1 MREVHGEVAAEQGK
15 DGAHVKIDDIPLT
28 APVTQ
33 AEFDVYKNEVL
44 TCGNVSMR
52 KPAATPL
59 RHWSEGRVE

>member
-1 MREVHGEVAAEQGK
+1 
-15 DGAHVKIDDIPLT
+15 VKIDDIPLT

-44 TCGNVSMR
+44 TCGNASMR